1 MAKTPPEMALFE
13 AVISILRIQLQV
25 KEGLWLLAQAE
36 GQETVRQMSVTLE
49 RLDESL
55 NAALASLQK
64 FANG

>member
-1 MAKTPPEMALFE
+1 MAKTPSDIALFE
-13 AVISILRIQLQV
+13 AVIAILRIQLQV

-36 GQETVRQMSVTLE
+36 GHEMVRQMQGPME

-64 FANG
+64 FTNG